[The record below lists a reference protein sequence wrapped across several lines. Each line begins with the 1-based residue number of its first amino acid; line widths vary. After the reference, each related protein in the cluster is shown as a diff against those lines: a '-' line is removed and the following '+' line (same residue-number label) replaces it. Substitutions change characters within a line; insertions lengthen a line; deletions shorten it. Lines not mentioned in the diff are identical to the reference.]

1 MFFLLVYQNGLRKW
15 HRMLMRY
22 WKRKLMKVNCWR
34 KKIIIRKFHSLFRM
48 ISNAKVKPIIFQLDL
63 LGSPK
68 HHRFSF
74 YTIFIFS
81 NWSHTLFR
89 HCGRASNLQLSLFLC
104 PRCCLVPFIICVYPR
119 WMTAIACNFNGKLGR
134 RKSLLFLY
142 AYRWECNSTQK
153 NGHWKIYGFICI

>member
-1 MFFLLVYQNGLRKW
+1 MSYKNAF

-22 WKRKLMKVNCWR
+22 WKRQIMKVNCW
-34 KKIIIRKFHSLFRM
+34 KKKRIIIRKFHSLFQM

-81 NWSHTLFR
+81 NWSHTLIR
-89 HCGRASNLQLSLFLC
+89 QNGRVPNLWLSLFLC
-104 PRCCLVPFIICVYPR
+104 PHCCLVAFIIWVYPR
-119 WMTAIACNFNGKLGR
+119 WMTATACNLNRKLGR

-142 AYRWECNSTQK
+142 ACRWECNSTQK